1 MKKMIV
7 TAMILM
13 AAMVGCSTEKSASSA
28 GKADLSDPHIVAMVG
43 DEKITDT
50 DIDALLQEIPEQA
63 RVQYSSSE
71 GKKEFVN
78 SLAEIKMLSLEAKK
92 QGIDKDPDVKRKID
106 FMGDQ
111 MLARGLAES
120 AVENISISDQ
130 DISGYYDSNR
140 DKFTEGPKV
149 KLRHIL
155 VDNEGDAQTVLAQL
169 KKGADFSELAK
180 EKSKCPSSQQGGD
193 LGWATKGMMVPEFEN
208 AAFALKKGE
217 MSGVV
222 KTDFGYHIIMC
233 DDVEP
238 AKQIELKDARDII
251 ERQLRSE
258 KSEEAV
264 SALIEEVKKNY
275 PITINEEYF
284 ENARPEVGQPLPEG
298 GDSPA
303 EAEQPAGT
311 E

>member
-1 MKKMIV
+1 MIV

-13 AAMVGCSTEKSASSA
+13 AAMVGCSTEKSAASA

-50 DIDALLQEIPEQA
+50 DIDSLLQEIPEQA
-63 RVQYSSSE
+63 RVQYSSPE

-92 QGIDKDPDVKRKID
+92 QGIDKDPDVTRKID

-238 AKQIELKDARDII
+238 AKQIELKDASDII